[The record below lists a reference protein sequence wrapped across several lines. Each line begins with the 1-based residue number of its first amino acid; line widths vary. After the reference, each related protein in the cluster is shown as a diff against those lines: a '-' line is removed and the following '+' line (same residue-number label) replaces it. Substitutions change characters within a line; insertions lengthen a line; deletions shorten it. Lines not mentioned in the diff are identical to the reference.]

1 MFSCSEFE
9 EQEAISDYTY
19 YLNEGWTAFEMVN
32 LNNLS
37 DNNPYYYDLALEM
50 FIISI
55 QAIDAEYS
63 EQSLLGPYYQSYN
76 GLGWSYL
83 YYAGEFLGPDYTELR
98 DSLRN
103 TSKIYFDLAIN
114 DLQNS
119 EFDNIS
125 NQDWCDTYLG
135 LAYTNYYIGL
145 DNFNFDAS
153 LDYSEVLLS
162 LNPEY
167 SFDHDELDYRNVHY
181 LRGKIFLKTENYE
194 EACFEIDKAN
204 SCDCATDDGVDIST
218 LIQCFDDFANGN

>member
-145 DNFNFDAS
+145 DNFNFDAIS
-153 LDYSEVLLS
+153 FNL
-162 LNPEY
+162 
-167 SFDHDELDYRNVHY
+167 SFDKGVLIYWISSKSTFCSF
-181 LRGKIFLKTENYE
+181 KI
-194 EACFEIDKAN
+194 C
-204 SCDCATDDGVDIST
+204 TDPLLFPQPG
-218 LIQCFDDFANGN
+218 L